1 MRRKLAN
8 LCLAAATALSPAA
21 AAAESLVFGTGN
33 VVIHPINE
41 RIMTPWAK
49 QINATSDG
57 AVEIAVR
64 HGQMLVNGGNYVDR
78 VQDDVVQIAFG
89 MLVFDPGRFPRSL
102 VSTVPFIEGS
112 AEASSLAFCRLYEAG
127 AFDAELANF
136 KPLFFVPFPQ
146 SSAHLNGGPLTS
158 MSDLEGKKIMV
169 GSPTASQIVSAFGG
183 TPLSIILPE
192 QYQAL
197 QRSTADGNFMTYTAF
212 PAFNLQEVTTDH
224 LRVPLGGA
232 TGMVFMDRARFE
244 ALPEEAKAVL
254 ESNSGCDKTREVGAE
269 VDDWEAESLAFVA
282 EQDGHTINEIDPA
295 EFEAMRAELG
305 EEIFA
310 SFAERAPEGEALLAQ
325 WRQAMEDA
333 RREIGE
339 IGEIE

>member
-1 MRRKLAN
+1 MRKKLAA
-8 LCLAAATALSPAA
+8 LCLAGATALSPMASM
-21 AAAESLVFGTGN
+21 AESLVFGTGN
-33 VVIHPINE
+33 VVIHPINQ
-41 RIMTPWAK
+41 RIMTPWAESV
-49 QINATSDG
+49 NAAAGGD
-57 AVEIAVR
+57 VEIVVR
-64 HGQMLVNGGNYVDR
+64 HGQMLVNAGNYVDR

-127 AFDAELANF
+127 AFDDDLANF
-136 KPLFFVPFPQ
+136 QPLFFVPFPQ
-146 SSAHLNGGPLTS
+146 SSAHLNGGPLTT
-158 MSDLEGKKIMV
+158 MSDLEGRKIMV
-169 GSPTASQIVSAFGG
+169 GSPTASAIVSAFGG

-197 QRSTADGNFMTYTAF
+197 QRSTADGNFMTFTAY
-212 PAFNLQEVTTDH
+212 PAFNLHEVTTDH

-232 TGMVFMDRARFE
+232 TGMVFMDRVRFD
-244 ALPEEAKAVL
+244 ALSDEAKAAL
-254 ESNSGCDKTREVGAE
+254 GADSICDKTREVGAE
-269 VDDWEAESLAFVA
+269 VDAWEAESLAFVT
-282 EQDGHTINEIDPA
+282 EQEGHTVNEIDPA

-305 EEIFA
+305 EQIFA
-310 SFAERAPEGEALLAQ
+310 SFAERAPDGEALLAQ

-339 IGEIE
+339 IE

>member
-1 MRRKLAN
+1 MRKKLAA
-8 LCLAAATALSPAA
+8 LCLAGATALSPMASL
-21 AAAESLVFGTGN
+21 AETLVFGTGN
-33 VVIHPINE
+33 VVIHPINQ
-41 RIMTPWAK
+41 RIMTPWAEGV
-49 QINATSDG
+49 NATANGD
-57 AVEIAVR
+57 VKIVVR
-64 HGQMLVNGGNYVDR
+64 HGQMLVNSGNYVDR

-112 AEASSLAFCRLYEAG
+112 AEASALAFCRLYESG
-127 AFDAELANF
+127 ALDEELARF

-146 SSAHLNGGPLTS
+146 SSAHSNGGPLMT
-158 MSDLEGKKIMV
+158 MSDLDGKKIMV
-169 GSPTASQIVSAFGG
+169 GSPIASEIVSNYGG

-197 QRSTADGNFMTYTAF
+197 QRSTAEGNFMTFTAF
-212 PAFNLQEVTTDH
+212 PAFNLHEVTTDH

-244 ALPEEAKAVL
+244 ALSDEAKAVL
-254 ESNSGCDKTREVGAE
+254 EANSGCDKTREVGAE
-269 VDDWEAESLAFVA
+269 VDAWEAESLTFVS
-282 EQDGHTINEIDPA
+282 EQEGHTVNQIDPA

-305 EEIFA
+305 EKLFA
-310 SFAERAPEGEALLAQ
+310 TFADRAPDGEALLAQ

-333 RREIGE
+333 RREV
-339 IGEIE
+339 GEIE

>member
-1 MRRKLAN
+1 MREKFTA
-8 LCLAAATALSPAA
+8 LCLAGAAALSPTASL
-21 AAAESLVFGTGN
+21 AESLVFGTGN

-41 RIMTPWAK
+41 RIMTPWAEGV
-49 QINATSDG
+49 NAAANG
-57 AVEIAVR
+57 AVEIVVR
-64 HGQMLVNGGNYVDR
+64 HGQMLVNGRNYVDR
-78 VQDDVVQIAFG
+78 IQDDVVQIAFG

-112 AEASSLAFCRLYEAG
+112 AEASALAFCRLYEAG
-127 AFDAELANF
+127 AFDEELANF

-146 SSAHLNGGPLTS
+146 SSAHLNGGPLTT
-158 MSDLEGKKIMV
+158 MSDLEGRKIMV
-169 GSPTASQIVSAFGG
+169 GSPITSEIVSAFGG

-197 QRSTADGNFMTYTAF
+197 QRSTAEGNFMTFTAF
-212 PAFNLQEVTTDH
+212 PAFNLHEVTTDH

-244 ALPEEAKAVL
+244 ALSDEARAVL
-254 ESNSGCDKTREVGAE
+254 EAHSGCDTTREVGAE
-269 VDDWEAESLAFVA
+269 VDAWEAESLAFVA
-282 EQDGHTINEIDPA
+282 GQEGHTVNQIDPA

-305 EEIFA
+305 EQIFA
-310 SFAERAPEGEALLAQ
+310 SFAERAPDGEALLSQ

-339 IGEIE
+339 IE

>member
-1 MRRKLAN
+1 MSKKLAA
-8 LCLAAATALSPAA
+8 LCLAGAA
-21 AAAESLVFGTGN
+21 ALTPMKSLAESLVFGTGN

-41 RIMTPWAK
+41 RIMTPWADSV
-49 QINATSDG
+49 NSSANG
-57 AVEIAVR
+57 AVEIVVR
-64 HGQMLVNGGNYVDR
+64 HGQMLVNAGNYVDR
-78 VQDDVVQIAFG
+78 IQDDVVQIAFG

-112 AEASSLAFCRLYEAG
+112 AEASALAFCRLYEVG
-127 AFDAELANF
+127 AFDEELANF

-146 SSAHLNGGPLTS
+146 SSAHLNGGPLTT

-169 GSPTASQIVSAFGG
+169 GSPITSEIVSAFGG

-197 QRSTADGNFMTYTAF
+197 QRSTAEGNFMTFTAF
-212 PAFNLQEVTTDH
+212 PAFNLHEVTTDH

-244 ALPEEAKAVL
+244 ALSDEAKAVL
-254 ESNSGCDKTREVGAE
+254 EANSGCDKTREVGAE
-269 VDDWEAESLAFVA
+269 VDAWEAESLAFVT
-282 EQDGHTINEIDPA
+282 EQEGHTVSQIDPA

-305 EEIFA
+305 EQIFA
-310 SFAERAPEGEALLAQ
+310 SFAERAPGGEALLDQ

-339 IGEIE
+339 IE